1 MKHSLLFLFVLV
13 VLTYSCKKEIAP
25 SQEFAS
31 TATFKPGT
39 SDTYNQLKIAV
50 VSDLHYMAPGLLQ
63 ANAAEGTAFMAYLAQ
78 DPKLLQNSRD
88 ILISTLENLATQH
101 PDILLM
107 PGDLTKD
114 GELVSHNEVASLLAQ
129 YLPGTKIF
137 VIPGNHDINNPEAR
151 TYNGNNEAP
160 TATISKTQFAT
171 IYNNFGYTNAIR
183 DNASMSY
190 LAKPYS
196 NLWILGIDASK
207 YDQNTDKAIVAGEI
221 KPATMDWIRQMLADA
236 KEANATV
243 LTMMHHNLLEHFR
256 GETVLQP
263 GYTVDNWQQVAAELA
278 NAGVTAIF
286 TGHYHANDI
295 TTANINGK
303 EVIDVETGSLV
314 NIPSAYR
321 VMTLKNRTLDVTT
334 QYVTSIDAALPG
346 GMSFPQYS
354 QYFLAPLMNDFIQY
368 MLVNQFGVPAEA
380 AGSVSPLVLSGFQ
393 AHLIGD
399 EKVPVDLKKIIAEV
413 NKTSPD
419 LAFMLNTLWTDINT
433 QDNFVTLT
441 LQNR

>member
-1 MKHSLLFLFVLV
+1 
-13 VLTYSCKKEIAP
+13 
-25 SQEFAS
+25 
-31 TATFKPGT
+31 
-39 SDTYNQLKIAV
+39 
-50 VSDLHYMAPGLLQ
+50 
-63 ANAAEGTAFMAYLAQ
+63 
-78 DPKLLQNSRD
+78 
-88 ILISTLENLATQH
+88 
-101 PDILLM
+101 
-107 PGDLTKD
+107 
-114 GELVSHNEVASLLAQ
+114 
-129 YLPGTKIF
+129 
-137 VIPGNHDINNPEAR
+137 
-151 TYNGNNEAP
+151 
-160 TATISKTQFAT
+160 
-171 IYNNFGYTNAIR
+171 
-183 DNASMSY
+183 
-190 LAKPYS
+190 
-196 NLWILGIDASK
+196 
-207 YDQNTDKAIVAGEI
+207 
-221 KPATMDWIRQMLADA
+221 
-236 KEANATV
+236 
-243 LTMMHHNLLEHFR
+243 
-256 GETVLQP
+256 
-263 GYTVDNWQQVAAELA
+263 
-278 NAGVTAIF
+278 VTAIF